1 MSFREEVEPPR
12 LRWRPRSW
20 LFYGV
25 GAVLLLLGL
34 ASRTPVPL
42 FLALPF
48 LLAPVGAALLGPRG
62 ASAALDWTVYGSEEE
77 VTIRGRIVPNEAA
90 LRPRELRLR
99 LERPPGLLLRA
110 PPRFEYAEGA
120 MQFELSWKAHE
131 PLISQIAVPEV
142 LWTDPLGLVERPVAV
157 TGEAL
162 SIERYPPEVGRLGRV
177 RLMRTIVL
185 PGETRSH
192 AVGPSGEFYGLRAA
206 LPSDPPR
213 QINWA
218 ATARSG
224 RTWVNEF
231 QLERTGDILLVL
243 DLRPSGLGS
252 EVDERIVGVARA
264 AALGIA
270 GAFLRE
276 KARVGVATYGEFL
289 TAVPLGAG
297 RSQRFRIR
305 QVLMESR
312 VSPVVGP
319 SERCAIALRRY
330 FPTGVTTI
338 LLTSLADEDGT
349 HLVPYLRRRG
359 FPTVVLSPSPIT
371 AALDPPGWSAED
383 LQLARRLQRLARHER
398 LARVWR
404 DAPVIDW
411 EEYWSLARFQALLRA
426 GLGARRRS

>member
-1 MSFREEVEPPR
+1 MIFGGETERSG

-20 LFYGV
+20 LFYGI
-25 GAVLLLLGL
+25 GALFLVLGL
-34 ASRTPVPL
+34 AARTPVPL

-48 LLAPVGAALLGPRG
+48 LLAPLGAALLGPRH
-62 ASAALDWTVYGSEEE
+62 ASAVLDWSVYGSEEE
-77 VTIRGRIVPNEAA
+77 VTIRGRVVPSEPE
-90 LRPRELRLR
+90 LRPRELRMR
-99 LERPPGLLLRA
+99 LDRPPGLLVRA
-110 PPRFEYAEGA
+110 PARFEYAA
-120 MQFELSWKAHE
+120 DALHFELYWRAHE
-131 PLISQIAVPEV
+131 PLIAPVAVPEV
-142 LWTDPLGLVERPVAV
+142 LWVDPLGLVERPVRLV
-157 TGEAL
+157 GEEL
-162 SIERYPPEVGRLGRV
+162 SIERYPPEIGRLGRV

-185 PGETRSH
+185 PGETRSR
-192 AVGPSGEFYGLRAA
+192 ALGSSGEFFGLRVG

-213 QINWA
+213 RINWA

-231 QLERTGDILLVL
+231 HLERTGDILLVL
-243 DLRPSGLGS
+243 DLRPTGLGR

-264 AALGIA
+264 AAFGIA

-305 QVLMESR
+305 RVLTDSH
-312 VSPVVGP
+312 VAVVAGP

-330 FPTGVTTI
+330 FPAGVTTI
-338 LLTSLADEDGT
+338 LLTSLANEEAA
-349 HLVPYLRRRG
+349 HLVPHLRRRG
-359 FPTVVLSPSPIT
+359 FPAVVLSPSPIT
-371 AALDPPGWSAED
+371 AASDPPGWSEED
-383 LQLARRLQRLARHER
+383 LALVHRLLRLARRER
-398 LARVWR
+398 LAQIWR

-411 EEYWSLARFQALLRA
+411 DEYWSLARFQALLRS

>member
-1 MSFREEVEPPR
+1 M
-12 LRWRPRSW
+12 
-20 LFYGV
+20 
-25 GAVLLLLGL
+25 
-34 ASRTPVPL
+34 
-42 FLALPF
+42 ALPF
-48 LLAPVGAALLGPRG
+48 LLAPLGVALLGPRE
-62 ASAALDWTVYGSEEE
+62 ASAVLDWNVYGSEEE
-77 VTIRGRIVPNEAA
+77 VSIRGRIVPSERA

-99 LERPPGLLLRA
+99 LDRPPGLLVRA
-110 PPRFEYAEGA
+110 PPRFEYAEDDLC
-120 MQFELSWKAHE
+120 FELYWKAHE
-131 PLISQIAVPEV
+131 PVITAVAVPEV
-142 LWTDPLGLVERPVAV
+142 LWVDPLGLVERPVRLIA
-157 TGEAL
+157 EEL
-162 SIERYPPEVGRLGRV
+162 SIERYPPEIGRLGRV
-177 RLMRTIVL
+177 RLMRTIAL
-185 PGETRSH
+185 PGETRSR
-192 AVGPSGEFYGLRAA
+192 ALGSSGEFFGLRVA

-243 DLRPSGLGS
+243 DLRPTGLGS

-305 QVLMESR
+305 RVLMDSH
-312 VSPVVGP
+312 VAPISGP

-330 FPTGVTTI
+330 FPAGVTTI
-338 LLTSLADEDGT
+338 VLTSLADEEGAR
-349 HLVPYLRRRG
+349 LVPYLRRRG

-371 AALDPPGWSAED
+371 AASDPQGWSEED
-383 LQLARRLQRLARHER
+383 LALARRLMGLARRER
-398 LARVWR
+398 LAQVWR

-411 EEYWSLARFQALLRA
+411 DEYWSLARFQAMLQT